1 MQTLKRVLRLI
12 DFRRFGAMGKS
23 MVSLAA
29 MVLITGASVATV
41 MAATKVAHIVCDGVE
56 KDVQIT
62 STQTDLILLDAG
74 IQTSAEDLVLRGSDP
89 DHPGDIRIT
98 VKSAVPVTIQ
108 QATTT
113 LETVAHYGDTVGQT
127 LTAAGIET
135 DANDRITPSADT
147 GITGATAVSVQR
159 CFSVGIAADGVTK
172 YRTVTEGT
180 VGEALAQAGVAVG
193 PEDIVSPDP
202 ADPVTDGLQI
212 SVSRVTFRNIT
223 QTKAVAFKTV
233 TKQDASLE
241 AGTQKVATKGSLGSQ
256 QTVYYQKLVDG
267 TVSESQAVSTSVT
280 AKPVDQVTV
289 VGTRQ
294 QAAAPPDTGGTVKD
308 QSGKSISFKKVI
320 TGRCSA
326 YTGGGW
332 TATGRKAA
340 FGLVAVNPSV
350 IPYGTKLYIAS
361 PDGRVVYG
369 YAIAADTG
377 GAAMSGAIVADLY
390 YDTVAQCMN
399 LGSRTMN
406 VYVL

>member
-1 MQTLKRVLRLI
+1 
-12 DFRRFGAMGKS
+12 MGKS

-74 IQTSAEDLVLRGSDP
+74 IQTSAKDLVLRGSDP

-98 VKSAVPVTIQ
+98 VKTAVPVTIQ

-113 LETVAHYGDTVGQT
+113 LEAVAHYGDTVGQT
-127 LTAAGIET
+127 LAAAGVET
-135 DANDRITPSADT
+135 DSNDRITPSANT

-159 CFSVGIAADGVTK
+159 CFSVGIAVDGVTK

-180 VGEALAQAGVAVG
+180 VGEALAQVGVSVG

-241 AGTQKVATKGSLGSQ
+241 AGTQKVSKKGSPGSQ

-267 TVSESQAVSTSVT
+267 TVAESKAVSTSVT
-280 AKPVDQVTV
+280 AQPVDQVTV

-294 QAAAPPDTGGTVKD
+294 QAAAPPNTGGTVKD
-308 QSGKSISFKKVI
+308 QKGNAVSYKKVI

-332 TATGRKAA
+332 TSTGKKAA
-340 FGLVAVNPSV
+340 FGLVAVNPNI

-390 YDTVAQCMN
+390 YDTYSQCMN